1 MLVIEPILSEY
12 ILQSEKIFEICMLVQ
27 ELEYQSEDPLHQET
41 SGE

>member
-12 ILQSEKIFEICMLVQ
+12 ILESEKIFKICMLVQ
-27 ELEYQSEDPLHQET
+27 ELEYQSEDPLHQEA